1 MSNTTSRV
9 RRARK
14 RRPGCGGHCKA
25 IQPGDLYI
33 EWTEFPGGE
42 AGYADGAGH
51 PVRMAECR
59 TCAERY
65 GRGDLITAYLER
77 LTHRNVIG
85 SMGGG

>member
-1 MSNTTSRV
+1 MSNPTSRV

-14 RRPGCGGHCKA
+14 VHLSCCKA

-33 EWTEFPGGE
+33 EHTEFPGGE
-42 AGYADGAGH
+42 SGYADGAGH

-65 GRGDLITAYLER
+65 GRKPLIDAYIATR
-77 LTHRNVIG
+77 RA
-85 SMGGG
+85 S